1 MRYPP
6 KVLAISA
13 TYSENTLGLYDAYE
27 CSSSF
32 TLTLASPATRRR
44 VSIMNTGAGVIT
56 VATAGA
62 SATIDGLTSFTLASG
77 KSRTFVANGLTGSSA
92 AWRTQDGTQGATVGR
107 AYTNT
112 AASTAVS
119 NVTAETA
126 FDTNYS
132 IPANALKVGSKIRIR
147 YQGIATATH
156 TTDTLAIKLYLATDI
171 TAGAIVGTTLTSH
184 AATDVADNNVWQGE
198 YELIVR
204 TVGASGTIVGC
215 GTYKSV
221 PAAEGTMTI
230 KDDILASTALD
241 TTVAQICCCTATWS
255 AADAGNSCRT
265 DVMIVEIT

>member
-6 KVLAISA
+6 RVSTTITA
-13 TYSENTLGLYDAYE
+13 TYTDLGNFEVYLV
-27 CSSSF
+27 SGTF
-32 TLTLASPATRRR
+32 TFTLASPNIRRR
-44 VSIMNTGAGVIT
+44 VTLINIGTGVVT
-56 VATAGA
+56 LATGGT
-62 SATIDGLTSFTLASG
+62 SSTINGQATIPLAAG
-77 KSRTFVANGLTGSSA
+77 GAITFLANGLTGSSGV
-92 AWRTQDGTQGATVGR
+92 WYSQNTGSSR
-107 AYTNT
+107 AYTNV
-112 AASTAVS
+112 AASTAIS

-126 FDTNYS
+126 FDANYS
-132 IPANALKVGSKIRIR
+132 IPANSLKVGSKIRVR

-171 TAGAIVGTTLTSH
+171 TAGAIVGTALTSH

-230 KDDILASTALD
+230 KDDVLASTALD
-241 TTVAQICCCTATWS
+241 TTIPQIVCCTAAWS